1 MRYLLLISILPAYL
15 LGKYVY
21 NNDKVEKEPKGLLT
35 KLFIFGIISA
45 IMTII
50 MSLVV
55 DAFIPFFTEKHN
67 DLLGILIDNF
77 IGVALVE
84 EGFKWIMLRIGSW
97 NDKNFDYQY
106 DGMIYAVYVSL
117 GFATLENILYVCTS
131 GFITG
136 VLRAKLSVPGHAFF
150 GVFMGYY
157 YGLAKKAQLKGDNSA
172 VSGYLF
178 MSLLIPIVLHGT
190 FDAALSVTGILNSD
204 ISILAVLAFYILF
217 VIFLYIISFKKI
229 KQLSNIKTNIYDVLT
244 REIPVTNI
252 SNPNGLGNQVNIP
265 INNIRNVYCTQC
277 GQLVYGKFCS
287 FCGARTVIE

>member
-136 VLRAKLSVPGHAFF
+136 VLRAILSVPGHAFF